1 MFYCQNCGAKI
12 ENTQKFCSFCGF
24 SFKVE
29 EESDN
34 KDARIH
40 ELEQKIARLEQVG
53 QREQNQVKKSISG
66 SFSPWM
72 AVLPIGF
79 VAAFLG
85 FFALIIWIVRQ

>member
-12 ENTQKFCSFCGF
+12 ESAEKFCSFCGF
-24 SFKVE
+24 SFDTNT
-29 EESDN
+29 ESSD
-34 KDARIH
+34 KDARID
-40 ELEQKIARLEQVG
+40 ELEQKIARLEQ
-53 QREQNQVKKSISG
+53 RQVKKTTSS

-72 AVLPIGF
+72 AILPIGF

>member
-12 ENTQKFCSFCGF
+12 ESAENFCSFCGIKF
-24 SFKVE
+24 E
-29 EESDN
+29 INAESSD

-40 ELEQKIARLEQVG
+40 ELEQKIARLEQG
-53 QREQNQVKKSISG
+53 QVKKTTSSN
-66 SFSPWM
+66 FSPWM
-72 AVLPIGF
+72 AILPIGF

>member
-12 ENTQKFCSFCGF
+12 ESAQKFCSFCGF
-24 SFKVE
+24 SFEVKD
-29 EESDN
+29 ESAG
-34 KDARIH
+34 KDARIN
-40 ELEQKIARLEQVG
+40 ELELKIARLEQ
-53 QREQNQVKKSISG
+53 REQGQVKKTISG

-72 AVLPIGF
+72 AILPIGF

>member
-12 ENTQKFCSFCGF
+12 ESAEKFCSFCGF
-24 SFKVE
+24 SFEKNTNTDV
-29 EESDN
+29 
-34 KDARIH
+34 KDARIN
-40 ELEQKIARLEQVG
+40 ELEQKIARLEQ
-53 QREQNQVKKSISG
+53 RQVKKTASS

-72 AVLPIGF
+72 AILPIGF